1 MRTVTGAPTL
11 EKQFRVVAR
20 TFDRQLTELKVRAGV
35 MQQNLSESDLVQEP
49 RACRVR
55 SRSRKPRRLCCR
67 RQSVVP
73 SDVGLIRSSAV
84 QVPPMS
90 FSMRRLARFAFT
102 HRLRRA
108 VILILTVIDQN
119 YC

>member
-1 MRTVTGAPTL
+1 
-11 EKQFRVVAR
+11 
-20 TFDRQLTELKVRAGV
+20 
-35 MQQNLSESDLVQEP
+35 
-49 RACRVR
+49 
-55 SRSRKPRRLCCR
+55 
-67 RQSVVP
+67 
-73 SDVGLIRSSAV
+73 
-84 QVPPMS
+84 MS